1 MPVVDI
7 KILGLNFEIQCQKN
21 EIEKLKKLEKILV
34 KKVSKY
40 EHLTKTN
47 SEINILLLCLLMSE
61 NEILELRKNLENN
74 KIDIS
79 NLNQIH
85 IIKNKKNQEIILLK
99 DEITKYK
106 KEYEKIKKENLDKDE
121 MIKEVNLKILKLME
135 KIKDNYE

>member
-7 KILGLNFEIQCQKN
+7 RILGLNFEIQCQKN

-47 SEINILLLCLLMSE
+47 SEINILLLSLLMSE
-61 NEILELRKNLENN
+61 NEILELRKKLENN

-79 NLNQIH
+79 NLNQIN
-85 IIKNKKNQEIILLK
+85 IIENKKNQEIILLK

-106 KEYEKIKKENLDKDE
+106 KEYEEIKKENLDKDE
-121 MIKEVNLKILKLME
+121 MIKEVNLKILKLMK
-135 KIKDNYE
+135 KITDNYE